1 MADALKEK
9 EALKVNVLFRFSK
22 KTGKI
27 DTTITGLGTGL
38 MEMWCLRNTT
48 KSKACLIIERDT
60 GKVLFRAEGT
70 SDGFPKAE
78 HRRNKDLGTCEDYG
92 IPLSMLQAIKDERF
106 DKEEV

>member
-1 MADALKEK
+1 MND
-9 EALKVNVLFRFSK
+9 ALKVNVLFRFSK

-70 SDGFPKAE
+70 SDGFPKAY
-78 HRRNKDLGTCEDYG
+78 HGRQQDLGMCEDYG